1 MGKRERSEKKPCIYI
16 QKCCLEFQL
25 EMRVVEGGGE
35 KNFLFQNFLFL
46 CFFGTGLFKNR
57 PGVGMALA
65 SFFFFLFLCFCCN
78 LEEADGR

>member
-1 MGKRERSEKKPCIYI
+1 MGKRERSEKKTVYIYT
-16 QKCCLEFQL
+16 
-25 EMRVVEGGGE
+25 EMLFGVPVVEGE
-35 KNFLFQNFLFL
+35 KKNFLFQNFLFL